1 MSWSRGPLVAVVA
14 AAVAVVGSVDEKA
27 RAAEAAP
34 LAGTAWML
42 AELPGRTLPART
54 LVTLRFERERV
65 TIQDGCSQFK
75 APYKAEGG
83 TLEVVLENPTLRMDC
98 PPERTEIAHV
108 FLTALEG
115 ARTYKVEGGRLQLL
129 ATGGDVLAT
138 LVPQAAKTRAAT
150 SP

>member
-1 MSWSRGPLVAVVA
+1 MSRSRASFVAVVA
-14 AAVAVVGSVDEKA
+14 AGVAVIGWSGGRA
-27 RAAEAAP
+27 RAAEPAP
-34 LAGTAWML
+34 LAGTAWVL
-42 AELPGRTLPART
+42 AELPGRTLPAGT
-54 LVTLRFERERV
+54 FVTLRFERERV

-83 TLEVVLENPTLRMDC
+83 TLEVALENPTLRMDC

-129 ATGGDVLAT
+129 ATGDDVVAT
-138 LVPQAAKTRAAT
+138 LVAQPAK
-150 SP
+150 PHD